1 MSFLVKKPESG
12 KNKIDT
18 LQVQL
23 NRLQSKK
30 ALLQN
35 RLKQALKSERKAR
48 TRTLIQMGGLV
59 TMIGLSDLCD
69 IREGEDLQLDIN
81 ALDKAAVLL
90 GILEETLSSLP
101 STLSE
106 PDLERFKQIG
116 IRRLKMQR
124 GYPLPN

>member
-1 MSFLVKKPESG
+1 MSFLVKKPEKGNSR
-12 KNKIDT
+12 IDT

-124 GYPLPN
+124 GDPLPN